1 MNPLFSSLKRWLLL
15 IYTIFATIITLI
27 YIMFNSTFY
36 KLDLVKYNNDI
47 DYHNKMS
54 SILSKGLLQLN
65 GNFAQLDSFLLIFV
79 YVLGIL
85 ICFISL
91 LLNWNT
97 YNKRTYTPL
106 ISMLGFCL
114 PLTVHN
120 GENILWMV
128 LLGLIIAFVGSIFYI
143 FAIGK
148 TYN

>member
-15 IYTIFATIITLI
+15 IYTIFATIITVI

-106 ISMLGFCL
+106 ISMIGFLL
-114 PLTVHN
+114 PLLIRN
-120 GENILWMV
+120 GENIIWML
-128 LLGLIIAFVGSIFYI
+128 LLGLIVAFIGSIFYVL
-143 FAIGK
+143 AIGK
-148 TYN
+148 VYR

>member
-15 IYTIFATIITLI
+15 IYTIFATIITVI

-91 LLNWNT
+91 LLNWNST
-97 YNKRTYTPL
+97 
-106 ISMLGFCL
+106 
-114 PLTVHN
+114 LTKEPIHH
-120 GENILWMV
+120 
-128 LLGLIIAFVGSIFYI
+128 
-143 FAIGK
+143 
-148 TYN
+148 

>member
-15 IYTIFATIITLI
+15 IYTIFATIITVI

-97 YNKRTYTPL
+97 YNKSTYTPL
-106 ISMLGFCL
+106 ISMLVFCL

>member
-15 IYTIFATIITLI
+15 IYTIFATIITVI

-97 YNKRTYTPL
+97 
-106 ISMLGFCL
+106 
-114 PLTVHN
+114 
-120 GENILWMV
+120 
-128 LLGLIIAFVGSIFYI
+128 
-143 FAIGK
+143 
-148 TYN
+148 